1 MTDAIATTKIK
12 TQHVER
18 LAGVYVRQSSPHQVR
33 INTASTQVQYDL
45 YARAVSFGW
54 SRERVVT
61 YDGDLAVRGSIPSE
75 RKDFSQ
81 LVADVGLGRLGI
93 IVAFDATRLARNNT
107 DWHRLLDMCSICDT
121 LVADLDGVYDLSL
134 YNDRLLLGVKGT
146 VSEAEHHLIR
156 ARMVA
161 GMEKKAETGE
171 LRKRLPVGLD
181 YDDEGHVQLH
191 PDETIRH
198 AIELVFAKFQ
208 ELGTGHA
215 VYRYLQSHDLLLP
228 VRHYSWSKVEWQPA
242 SYLAVIEILT
252 NPRYAGAYVYGRSKL
267 VRTVDVDGKIR
278 ISRTKVPPTEWKVV
292 IRAHHP
298 GYITWEQ
305 FEDNQ
310 RRLQENTLMRPKGEA
325 SAVLRDGRGLLH
337 GLLRCGK
344 CGRRMRASYPAKD
357 NSVRYDCSTKADVVE
372 GQGVCQSVGGMRI
385 EKAVVEVFLETVEPA
400 SMEIAV
406 AALDNLENAQDAVL
420 QQLEDQLADARYQ
433 ADRARRQ
440 YDTVEPENR
449 KVARTLESAWNERL
463 ARVAEVEERIER
475 HRGRRPEPL
484 TANEKEGLRRLG
496 VDVRAIWNAATTT
509 SRDKKQLLRAA
520 FEAVFVRVDRETREA
535 CITLAWQGGATTELK
550 VRMPRQGEHSVVD
563 DEKLV
568 DDVRRMA
575 AHLTDKQI
583 ARALNGRGIRTTS
596 GLPFSV
602 QRVASFR
609 RRHGIEVCRVEP
621 AAEGEPV
628 YTAQDAARELG
639 VSLIT
644 VLRWLKEG
652 LLTGDQIAPYAPWQ
666 IRLPDSVRLKAAPQ
680 APEGWLPIRQAAR
693 AFGVSTRSVLHS
705 IQRGEIEAMM
715 GGAGRRRGLRV
726 NVASKLNATQ
736 RNLFTETTA

>member
-1 MTDAIATTKIK
+1 MDTITTTKIK
-12 TQHVER
+12 SHHLER
-18 LAGVYVRQSSPHQVR
+18 LAGVYVRQSSLHQVR
-33 INTASTQVQYDL
+33 TNTASTRVQYDL
-45 YARAVSFGW
+45 NARAVSFGW
-54 SRERVVT
+54 SPDRVKT
-61 YDGDLAVRGSIPSE
+61 YDGDLAVRGSVPSE
-75 RKDFSQ
+75 RQDFGQ

-93 IVAFDATRLARNNT
+93 VLAFDATRLARNNT
-107 DWHRLLDMCSICDT
+107 DWHRLLDVCSVTST
-121 LVADLDGVYDLSL
+121 LVADLDGVYDMSL
-134 YNDRLLLGVKGT
+134 YNDRLVLGLKGT
-146 VSEAEHHLIR
+146 MSEAEHHLIR
-156 ARMVA
+156 ERMVA
-161 GMEKKAETGE
+161 GMEKKAESGE

-181 YDDEGHVQLH
+181 YDDDGHVQLH
-191 PDETIRH
+191 SDETIRH
-198 AIELVFAKFQ
+198 AVELVFAKFQ

-215 VYRYLQSHDLLLP
+215 VYRYLQSHNLLLP

-242 SYLAVIEILT
+242 SYLAVIEILR
-252 NPRYAGAYVYGRSKL
+252 NPRYTGAYVYGRSKL
-267 VRTVDVDGKIR
+267 VRTVDVDGKVR
-278 ISRTKVPPTEWKVV
+278 ISRLQVPPAEWKVV
-292 IRAHHP
+292 IKGHHS

-305 FEDNQ
+305 FEENQ

-344 CGRRMRASYPAKD
+344 CGRRMSVCYPTKQD
-357 NSVRYDCSTKADVVE
+357 SVRYDCSRKAEAVE

-385 EKAVVEVFLETVEPA
+385 EKAVVEVFLATVEPA

-449 KVARTLESAWNERL
+449 KVARTLEASWNERL
-463 ARVAEVEERIER
+463 ARVAEIEERLDR

-484 TANEKEGLRRLG
+484 TANEKERLSRLG
-496 VDVRAIWNAATTT
+496 ADVRAIWNAPTTT
-509 SRDKKQLLRAA
+509 SRDKKQLLRAV
-520 FEAVFVRVDRETREA
+520 FDAVFVRVDRETREA
-535 CITLAWQGGATTELK
+535 CVTLTWQGGATTELK
-550 VRMPRQGEHSVVD
+550 VRMPRVGEHGVVD

-568 DDVRRMA
+568 DDIRRMA
-575 AHLTDKQI
+575 AQLTDKQI
-583 ARALNGRGIRTTS
+583 ARALNARGIRTTS

-602 QRVASFR
+602 QRVASLR
-609 RRHGIEVCRVEP
+609 RRHGIEVCCVEP
-621 AAEGEPV
+621 AAQGEPV

-652 LLTGDQIAPYAPWQ
+652 FLAGDQVAPYAPWQ
-666 IRLPDSVRLKAAPQ
+666 IHLPDSVRLKTAPQ
-680 APEGWLPIRQAAR
+680 APEGWLPIRQAAS

-705 IQRGEIEAMM
+705 IQRGEVEAMI
-715 GGAGRRRGLRV
+715 GGTGRRRGLRV
-726 NVASKLNATQ
+726 NVASKLNAKQ
-736 RNLFTETTA
+736 RNLFTEATA